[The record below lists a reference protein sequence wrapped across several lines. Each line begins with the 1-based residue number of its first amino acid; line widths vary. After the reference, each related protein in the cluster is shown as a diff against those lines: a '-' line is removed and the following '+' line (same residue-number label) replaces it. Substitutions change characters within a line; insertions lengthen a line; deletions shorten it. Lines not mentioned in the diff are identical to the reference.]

1 LTDGALGSWGSALID
16 PYTDRPWTS
25 GSLLINA
32 STLSN
37 LTLAWA
43 LEGFQVNI
51 HAIGDLANRLAIDSM
66 SSALDILCPNL
77 SQHDCQT
84 LHRFRIEHAQI
95 IHQDDQ
101 KRIHEMGI
109 IPSIQPT
116 HATSDMG
123 YAEVRLGKKRTSEE
137 AYRMRSLLPVN
148 PVLGSDFPV
157 EPPDPF
163 QGIFAAI
170 TRRSPQTGL
179 DADGGHHGWYMHE
192 ALTLEEALRGFTAG
206 PAHGAFLDGKAGMIE
221 VGAYADWVVL
231 DKPLEDM
238 EVDDLRA
245 LHVKETWVA
254 GRMIYG
260 Q

>member
-1 LTDGALGSWGSALID
+1 
-16 PYTDRPWTS
+16 
-25 GSLLINA
+25 
-32 STLSN
+32 
-37 LTLAWA
+37 
-43 LEGFQVNI
+43 
-51 HAIGDLANRLAIDSM
+51 
-66 SSALDILCPNL
+66 
-77 SQHDCQT
+77 
-84 LHRFRIEHAQI
+84 
-95 IHQDDQ
+95 
-101 KRIHEMGI
+101 MGI

-170 TRRSPQTGL
+170 ARRSPQTGL
-179 DADGGHHGWYMHE
+179 DADGGHRGWYMHE
-192 ALTLEEALRGFTAG
+192 ALTLEEALRGFTTG

-245 LHVKETWVA
+245 LDVKETWVA
-254 GRMIYG
+254 GRMVYG